1 MTRGVSAESL
11 SCIVPPG
18 MRGPTSPALPGGA
31 GASLP
36 HVRRYSTTRRRPPS
50 PLGGLPLSLVP
61 RSLACCSPCV
71 VSPQGA
77 WAGRSAQLTPG
88 RVVTR
93 SPPPGMPQGERWLSH
108 VPECPLWTQ
117 APLSAPSGGLRP
129 RPTAPRTAACRSVET
144 VGLPR
149 RTTGRDILLSTTL
162 PVSGLYHAACVLA
175 PPGSI
180 RPLAGRHAG
189 AFLTGWRG
197 VDQGGLEP
205 CDSHP
210 LGNRNQFHGFAP
222 NPKVSSLPWRDHCFV
237 QVSR

>member
-1 MTRGVSAESL
+1 M
-11 SCIVPPG
+11 
-18 MRGPTSPALPGGA
+18 
-31 GASLP
+31 
-36 HVRRYSTTRRRPPS
+36 
-50 PLGGLPLSLVP
+50 SLVP
-61 RSLACCSPCV
+61 RSLACCSPC
-71 VSPQGA
+71 
-77 WAGRSAQLTPG
+77 
-88 RVVTR
+88 VVTR

-222 NPKVSSLPWRDHCFV
+222 NPKVSSLPWRDHCLVRRRLGQGPCVCLGIFGFGFCFV
-237 QVSR
+237 LWSCLHLPEDRRILTTNAEQDMHQMRDRHSQ